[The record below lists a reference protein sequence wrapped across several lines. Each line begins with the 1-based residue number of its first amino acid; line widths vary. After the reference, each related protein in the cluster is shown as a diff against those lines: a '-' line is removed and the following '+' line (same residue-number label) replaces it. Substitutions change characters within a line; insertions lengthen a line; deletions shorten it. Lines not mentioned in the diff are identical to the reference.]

1 MPKFKFPLAQAAY
14 EQMLAEGREEGE
26 AHQEV
31 ELGLLAG
38 MYTPRELHIPSRAA
52 PACIGSSDKIRISR
66 KRAIQEMAQ
75 NDPDKF
81 DKYQR
86 NAAAAGVD
94 ITGRHYCS
102 GLAAYPGDPDGWAM
116 DDNDIAAKAKEKGIL
131 VGKEDGLLKLT
142 VPVEAGMSPKESML
156 KRKRIHKP
164 VEKKR
169 IPRLLKG
176 NKAGSYQ

>member
-14 EQMLAEGREEGE
+14 EQLLAEGRDEGE
-26 AHQEV
+26 AHQEI

-38 MYTPRELHIPSRAA
+38 MYTPRELHIPSRGV
-52 PACIGSSDKIRISR
+52 PACVGSSDKIRIAR

-86 NAAAAGVD
+86 NAATAGVD
-94 ITGRHYCS
+94 TSGRSYCS
-102 GLAAYPGDPDGWAM
+102 GLAAYPGDPDGWVV
-116 DDNDIAAKAKEKGIL
+116 DDNDIKAKAKEKGIL
-131 VGKEDGLLKLT
+131 VSKEDGLLKLT
-142 VPVEAGMSPKESML
+142 NPIPAGMSPKEAML
-156 KRKRIHKP
+156 KRKRISKP

-176 NKAGSYQ
+176 MKAGNFQ